1 MVKMVISIIDAF
13 YSKKQGE
20 IGFIQWPTSLGFMKG
35 SLYIAIQNP
44 KSKSKQAVWILD
56 FGLGPF
62 GFLDFGLGA
71 FGFWT
76 FDWGGLYFGSLM
88 FGGRIEQHVW
98 ILHQI
103 FLTHADSGRRTF
115 VEFSKNNR
123 WIVCCKDVVF
133 LHVFHCSLFCSPQS
147 NYLSERDHQPAGRK
161 AFLHRLHRLTLLALA
176 VAIAIPFLSWSFT
189 SPSCMTSIPTL
200 L

>member
-1 MVKMVISIIDAF
+1 MTDQFGIHER
-13 YSKKQGE
+13 Q
-20 IGFIQWPTSLGFMKG
+20 SLH
-35 SLYIAIQNP
+35 SHP